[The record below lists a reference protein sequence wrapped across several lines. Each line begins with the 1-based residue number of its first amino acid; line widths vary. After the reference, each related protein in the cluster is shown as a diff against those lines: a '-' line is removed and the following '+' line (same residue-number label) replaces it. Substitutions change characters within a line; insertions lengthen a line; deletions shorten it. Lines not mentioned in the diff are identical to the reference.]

1 MQDGHGDSAE
11 ATLRDRVSKRFSAL
25 NRRDVIRAGVF
36 GSAALALPLQRVVS
50 ARSTLSGRLASSK
63 LPQPFTIPF
72 AAPPVAQPY
81 RSTGSGDFYKIRMQ
95 KINAEIIP
103 GYQTPVYAYGF
114 ETPNSPYLGSVPGPT
129 IRAKQGRRITVRYLN
144 NLPPVHETLGYQ
156 QWTSVHLHG
165 AASLPQFD
173 GYASDVTRPGQYK
186 DYIYEN
192 LQHARTLWYHDHG
205 VHHTA
210 ENVYHGLLA
219 MYLLSDADE
228 QSLPLPKGDY
238 DLPIVLGDAMF
249 KSDGQLLF
257 SLADDSG
264 MFGDVITV
272 NGRPWP
278 VLKVKRRKYRFRI
291 LNGCV
296 SRSFKYSL
304 DTGDLLTVIGT
315 DAGLMPAP
323 QQVKE
328 IRHGNAERYE
338 VVIDFAKYQPG
349 KRVVLRNSSP
359 KNNENFANT
368 DRIMAFDVVADDFD
382 PSNNS
387 VPDVLSSNNECMD
400 LQPEQATGQLTLRF
414 KRQGGEWTINE
425 RTWEDVV
432 RSEFQFVERSVN
444 HGDVEIWTLR
454 NDSGGWTHPAHTH
467 LVDFKIL
474 DRNGKPPFAY
484 ERGPKDVVYLGENEV
499 VRVLVKFDAGYGRY
513 MIHCHNLVHEDHDM
527 MTQFE
532 VVGPDNR
539 GDDPLGTPCKDQPEA
554 DDL

>member
-1 MQDGHGDSAE
+1 M
-11 ATLRDRVSKRFSAL
+11 
-25 NRRDVIRAGVF
+25 
-36 GSAALALPLQRVVS
+36 
-50 ARSTLSGRLASSK
+50 
-63 LPQPFTIPF
+63 
-72 AAPPVAQPY
+72 
-81 RSTGSGDFYKIRMQ
+81 
-95 KINAEIIP
+95 
-103 GYQTPVYAYGF
+103 
-114 ETPNSPYLGSVPGPT
+114 
-129 IRAKQGRRITVRYLN
+129 
-144 NLPPVHETLGYQ
+144 
-156 QWTSVHLHG
+156 
-165 AASLPQFD
+165 
-173 GYASDVTRPGQYK
+173 
-186 DYIYEN
+186 
-192 LQHARTLWYHDHG
+192 
-205 VHHTA
+205 
-210 ENVYHGLLA
+210 
-219 MYLLSDADE
+219 
-228 QSLPLPKGDY
+228 
-238 DLPIVLGDAMF
+238 
-249 KSDGQLLF
+249 
-257 SLADDSG
+257 
-264 MFGDVITV
+264 
-272 NGRPWP
+272 
-278 VLKVKRRKYRFRI
+278 
-291 LNGCV
+291 
-296 SRSFKYSL
+296 
-304 DTGDLLTVIGT
+304 
-315 DAGLMPAP
+315 
-323 QQVKE
+323 
-328 IRHGNAERYE
+328 
-338 VVIDFAKYQPG
+338 VIDFAKYQPG

-387 VPDVLSSNNECMD
+387 VPDVLSSHNECMD
-400 LQPEQATGQLTLRF
+400 LPPEQATGQLTLRF

-499 VRVLVKFDAGYGRY
+499 VRVLAKFDAGYGRY

>member
-1 MQDGHGDSAE
+1 MRDGTSDGA
-11 ATLRDRVSKRFSAL
+11 ATPRRDQVSKRFSRL
-25 NRRDVIRAGVF
+25 NRRDVIKAGVF
-36 GSAALALPLQRVVS
+36 GSAALALPIQQVVS
-50 ARSTLSGRLASSK
+50 ARSALTGRMASSK
-63 LPQPFTIPF
+63 LPKPFTIPF
-72 AAPPVAQPY
+72 VVPPVAQPY
-81 RSTGSGDFYKIRMQ
+81 KSTDTGDFYKIRMQ
-95 KINAEIIP
+95 KVNAEIIP

-114 ETPNSPYLGSVPGPT
+114 ETPNSPYLGTVPGPT
-129 IRAKQGRRITVRYLN
+129 IKARQGRRVTVRHVN

-219 MYLLSDADE
+219 MYWLSDTDE

-238 DLPIVLGDAMF
+238 DLPIILGDAMF

-264 MFGDVITV
+264 MYGDVITV
-272 NGRPWP
+272 NGKPWP

-304 DTGDLLTVIGT
+304 DTGDLMTVIAT
-315 DAGLMPAP
+315 DAGLVPSP
-323 QQVKE
+323 QKVKE

-338 VVIDFAKYQPG
+338 VVIDFAKYPPG

-359 KNNENFANT
+359 KNNENYVNT
-368 DRIMAFDVVADDFD
+368 DKIMAFDVVADAFD
-382 PSNNS
+382 ESNNS
-387 VPDVLSSNNECMD
+387 VPDVLGTDNECMNLTVD
-400 LQPEQATGQLTLRF
+400 QAVAQRTFRF
-414 KRQGGEWTINE
+414 QRQGGEWTINE
-425 RTWEDVV
+425 RTWEDIVD
-432 RSEFQFVERSVN
+432 SNFQFVEASVN
-444 HGDVEIWTLR
+444 HGDVEMWTLR
-454 NDSGGWTHPAHTH
+454 NDSGGWFHPAHIH
-467 LVDFKIL
+467 LIDFKIV

-499 VRVLVKFDAGYGRY
+499 VRVLATFDGYGKY
-513 MIHCHNLVHEDHDM
+513 MMHCHNLVHEDHDM

-532 VVGPDNR
+532 VVAADNR
-539 GDDPLGTPCKDQPEA
+539 GDDPLGTPCKDEPE
-554 DDL
+554 DDDF